1 MAKVTFGAGI
11 TALQGSIGGWTFHTN
26 RSGNIVSL
34 RPASFRSRTGKQ
46 NTEIANFT
54 SLIAGFSELSL
65 ADKQTWDAFALAH
78 TKETKFGET
87 RTLTGQNW
95 YVSSNGHRE
104 QLGLARIDAAP
115 MFQMPIGNDNFS
127 LVVDATKIEITK
139 NPPLSPN
146 DTSLLFWGTP
156 PLRRTTTSLR
166 SDIRFLTAITAQPFG
181 VTDLTSFWETAFS
194 CDWPPSDPISDFSIF
209 IGMQIVRGSS
219 GIASALNI
227 QGEPLV
233 QEPEGVGFQ
242 IVSVSNVIG

>member
-1 MAKVTFGAGI
+1 MARVTYGSII
-11 TALQGSIGGWTFHTN
+11 TEINGSIGGITFQTN
-26 RSGNIVSL
+26 RAGTIARL
-34 RPASFRSRTGKQ
+34 RPSTFRSRTGKQ

-65 ADKQTWDAFALAH
+65 ADKNSWDAFALAH

-95 YVSSNGHRE
+95 YVSSNAHRE
-104 QLGLARIDAAP
+104 QVGLARIEPAP

-146 DTSLLFWGTP
+146 DTSLLFWGTA

-166 SDIRFLTAITAQPFG
+166 SELRFLTAVTAQPFG
-181 VTDLTSFWETAFS
+181 VLDITSFWEAAFG
-194 CDWPPSDPISDFSIF
+194 CGWPPSPSISDFSIF
-209 IGMQIVRGSS
+209 IAMQIVRGSS

-227 QGEPLV
+227 LGEPLV

-242 IVSVSNVIG
+242 IVGSTNVIG

>member
-1 MAKVTFGAGI
+1 LAKVTYGSII
-11 TALQGSIGGWTFHTN
+11 TEINGSIGGITFQTN
-26 RSGNIVSL
+26 RAGTIARL
-34 RPASFRSRTGKQ
+34 RPATFRSRSGKQ

-65 ADKQTWDAFALAH
+65 ADKATWDAFALAH

-104 QLGLARIDAAP
+104 QLGLARIDVAP

-139 NPPLSPN
+139 NNPLSPN

-156 PLRRTTTSLR
+156 PIRRTTTSLR
-166 SDIRFLTAITAQPFG
+166 SELRQ
-181 VTDLTSFWETAFS
+181 
-194 CDWPPSDPISDFSIF
+194 
-209 IGMQIVRGSS
+209 
-219 GIASALNI
+219 
-227 QGEPLV
+227 PLV
-233 QEPEGVGFQ
+233 ATGHLLPLPV
-242 IVSVSNVIG
+242 ILVYLSVCKSCGDPPVLQVL